1 MGIYITCRGTK
12 KEEKIIMDFSP
23 YKEFKYDVRKSYE
36 MNYWI
41 WKDMAD
47 YEAKCENRKYYTE
60 EEGQS
65 IFRKQYGYHMPKH
78 ETRYAQVINLR

>member
-1 MGIYITCRGTK
+1 MGVYTSCRQHE
-12 KEEKIIMDFSP
+12 KEEKKMRELAP
-23 YKEFKYDVRKSYE
+23 YKQFKYDVRKSYE

-78 ETRYAQVINLR
+78 QSRYAEVINFR